1 MTNPDGRGRRR
12 GPDVFTSQLLSF
24 DEMVADFR
32 SLYDNFTAKERSNF
46 RAWLESV
53 KTLNA
58 EGDQWC
64 ARLLVKIECDEFDE
78 AGNTL
83 RWADVVLSPRTMLA
97 AVRAWDAGED
107 FAPSSVL
114 P

>member
-1 MTNPDGRGRRR
+1 MGGA
-12 GPDVFTSQLLSF
+12 
-24 DEMVADFR
+24 ADDAPPQGHAVNEAESVLF
-32 SLYDNFTAKERSNF
+32 FAAPAAF
-46 RAWLESV
+46 RAWLERV
-53 KTLNA
+53 QTLNA
-58 EGDQWC
+58 EGQQWC
-64 ARLLVKIECDEFDE
+64 ASLQIQTQYDVCDE

-83 RWADVVLSPRTMLA
+83 RWADVGFSPTTMLA

>member
-1 MTNPDGRGRRR
+1 MTNPDEGGRR
-12 GPDVFTSQLLSF
+12 PDFFTSQLLSF

-32 SLYDNFTAKERSNF
+32 SLYDNFTAKEQSDF
-46 RAWLESV
+46 RAWLERV
-53 KTLNA
+53 RTLSA
-58 EGDQWC
+58 EGDPWC
-64 ARLLVKIECDEFDE
+64 ARLLVKTECDECDE

-83 RWADVVLSPRTMLA
+83 RPADADFSPTTMLA

-107 FAPSSVL
+107 FAPPSVL

>member
-1 MTNPDGRGRRR
+1 MTNPDEGGRR
-12 GPDVFTSQLLSF
+12 PDIFTSQLRSF

-32 SLYDNFTAKERSNF
+32 SLYGSFTAKEQSDC
-46 RAWLESV
+46 RAWLERVQTIS
-53 KTLNA
+53 A
-58 EGDQWC
+58 EGDPWC
-64 ARLLVKIECDEFDE
+64 SSLLVKTECDEFDE

-83 RWADVVLSPRTMLA
+83 RSADAGFSPTTMLA

-107 FAPSSVL
+107 FAPPSVL